1 MTLKPKFLLIL
12 SLFQLSLGLGW
23 IFGYLLIPPTVF
35 FYEQAAVR
43 ALEKEYHTVRT
54 EGLNAESDIVL
65 QPYEFFNK
73 GQTAP
78 LPVVSLPRETPL
90 NSVPT

>member
-35 FYEQAAVR
+35 FYER
-43 ALEKEYHTVRT
+43 PP
-54 EGLNAESDIVL
+54 S
-65 QPYEFFNK
+65 
-73 GQTAP
+73 AP
-78 LPVVSLPRETPL
+78 CKRNTTP
-90 NSVPT
+90 

>member
-35 FYEQAAVR
+35 FY
-43 ALEKEYHTVRT
+43 
-54 EGLNAESDIVL
+54 
-65 QPYEFFNK
+65 
-73 GQTAP
+73 
-78 LPVVSLPRETPL
+78 
-90 NSVPT
+90 

>member
-43 ALEKEYHTVRT
+43 ALQKGIPHRRT
-54 EGLNAESDIVL
+54 EGLNS
-65 QPYEFFNK
+65 
-73 GQTAP
+73 
-78 LPVVSLPRETPL
+78 
-90 NSVPT
+90 